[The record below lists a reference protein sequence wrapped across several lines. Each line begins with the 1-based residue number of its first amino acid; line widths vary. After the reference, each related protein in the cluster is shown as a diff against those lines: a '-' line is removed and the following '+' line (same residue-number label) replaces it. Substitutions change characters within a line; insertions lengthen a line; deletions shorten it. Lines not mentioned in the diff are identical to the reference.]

1 MTMAACH
8 ARHPLHWPCPIPSRR
23 AHGVT
28 PRPPARPAVPAVI
41 AASMPHGTWPGA
53 ISRSL
58 DDLRTGVQAAADQLG
73 RPEAAC
79 TRRRAAARASRALQR
94 IFINLQSRKGRPGYA
109 VLTTR

>member
-1 MTMAACH
+1 M
-8 ARHPLHWPCPIPSRR
+8 
-23 AHGVT
+23 
-28 PRPPARPAVPAVI
+28 PAVI
-41 AASMPHGTWPGA
+41 AAAMPHGTWPGA